1 MALYSHAP
9 ASYAADNTSAPIEH
23 RFNPYSDNGGS
34 ILAIA
39 GKDFSVIAGDTRQS
53 EGYNI
58 QTRYARKVWQ
68 LTDKVVL
75 ATNGFAADGN
85 NFVQR
90 VKQRLEWYEHAHHKP
105 MGLKSIARMIQT
117 MLYAKRF
124 FPYYVYNILGGIEE
138 DGSGAVYSFD
148 PVGSYEREACRAA
161 GAAQSLIQ
169 PFLDNQIYFKN
180 QTAEEGA
187 EPFIPGNLPL
197 STVLSL
203 VVDSFTSAT
212 ERHIEVGD
220 GMEIYV
226 VMNKGRTTDDLLDKK
241 KLAPGLEVEELGALG
256 EGGGERTFLVRAT
269 LKRD

>member
-1 MALYSHAP
+1 MALYAQP
-9 ASYAADNTSAPIEH
+9 PTSYSVPTTAPIEH
-23 RFNPYSDNGGS
+23 RFNPYSDNGGT

-53 EGYNI
+53 EGYSI

-85 NFVQR
+85 NFVKR

-117 MLYAKRF
+117 ILYGKRF

-169 PFLDNQIYFKN
+169 PFLDNQVYFKN
-180 QTAEEGA
+180 QQPAPGSA
-187 EPFIPGNLPL
+187 PFVPGNLPL
-197 STVLSL
+197 STILSL

-226 VMNKGRTTDDLLDKK
+226 VMNRGRNTDDLLGPGI
-241 KLAPGLEVEELGALG
+241 LAESMHVEELGALG
-256 EGGGERTFLVRAT
+256 EGGGEKTFLVT
-269 LKRD
+269 SPLKRD